1 MAIKITIQ
9 SVSGA
14 DYFKF
19 KEYPSEF
26 FESKTKSYEL
36 YRNKNS
42 NTDGNK
48 ILFSARNVN
57 SGEYLFS
64 NVAVE
69 EVEAPTVCG
78 AYISSTLTFINGA
91 MYSTS
96 STYPNDTTA
105 KANGLIPNSIYRV
118 SGTGNL
124 KTVGIPTP

>member
-42 NTDGNK
+42 NEDGNK
-48 ILFSARNVN
+48 ILFSAK
-57 SGEYLFS
+57 
-64 NVAVE
+64 
-69 EVEAPTVCG
+69 G
-78 AYISSTLTFINGA
+78 AGLIVGNIYYNTTKGA
-91 MYSTS
+91 MTKV
-96 STYPNDTTA
+96 T
-105 KANGLIPNSIYRV
+105 
-118 SGTGNL
+118 
-124 KTVGIPTP
+124 

>member
-42 NTDGNK
+42 N
-48 ILFSARNVN
+48 A
-57 SGEYLFS
+57 EYKKKRTRHGHLQ
-64 NVAVE
+64 
-69 EVEAPTVCG
+69 
-78 AYISSTLTFINGA
+78 
-91 MYSTS
+91 
-96 STYPNDTTA
+96 
-105 KANGLIPNSIYRV
+105 
-118 SGTGNL
+118 TGRL
-124 KTVGIPTP
+124 LS